1 MHTLDKTFCSET
13 VSMMAQKKELALLA
27 HEPIQ
32 ITEERTKLQH
42 KQEKLAGALNTFSE
56 TMAGRT
62 AFTTATPSQLQRSFM
77 VSPVGNIAG
86 ETQMPQTPLARVS
99 STPEPSSRASV
110 YGALRLITPA
120 FTWLFNRR

>member
-13 VSMMAQKKELALLA
+13 VSMMVQKNELALLA

-32 ITEERTKLQH
+32 ITEERTKLQR

-62 AFTTATPSQLQRSFM
+62 ASSTVTSSQQQPSFM
-77 VSPVGNIAG
+77 VSPVDNIAAK
-86 ETQMPQTPLARVS
+86 TQMPQTSLASVS

-110 YGALRLITPA
+110 YGAWRLIAPA
-120 FTWLFNRR
+120 FMWLFNRG